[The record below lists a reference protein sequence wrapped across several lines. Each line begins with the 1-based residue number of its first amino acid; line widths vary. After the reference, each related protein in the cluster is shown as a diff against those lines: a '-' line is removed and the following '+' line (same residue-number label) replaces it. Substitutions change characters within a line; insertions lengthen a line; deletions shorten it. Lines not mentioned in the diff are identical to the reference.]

1 MIVRERRAVAIV
13 VLTWNALE
21 FTKAC
26 FGSLARVTDH
36 PAWRLVV
43 VDNGSTD
50 GTVEWL
56 AQLAAED
63 ARVTVVAN
71 EENLG
76 YTKACNIGIAATTAD
91 EDVVLMNNDT
101 VIVDRRWLTV
111 LQDAAYSA
119 PDVGLVGGRLVDGN
133 GQVIHL
139 GSYMPPLSLRGHQL
153 GGMELDVNQASR
165 TREVE
170 SVVFA
175 QVYLR
180 RDCIDAV
187 GLLDEAL
194 FAYFEDTDY
203 CLRAGR
209 AGRTVL
215 YAGAASTVHHQST
228 STRENKVD
236 FWGIYEK
243 SRKTFSRT
251 WADWLERERYVGE
264 VGWHSVVHQPLGYAV
279 QSRKLMAALHFAGL
293 RVSYRN
299 AYGEVDAKTD
309 DLLLDDLVKRPLPA
323 AAPQVAFCQADAFA
337 AVRGV
342 ARRVGWTM
350 LEVTGLPQAWVDG
363 CNRMDE
369 VWVPASFNVETFRA
383 SGVRV
388 PIEVMPLGVDVDYYN
403 PEITGFRPSDRFT
416 FLSVFEWGERKA
428 PEVLLR
434 AFAEEFKESDD
445 VLLVL
450 SVFNRDPQ
458 VDVEREI
465 ERLDLPRSGGAPV
478 VVLVNPRFAS
488 YQMGALY
495 RSADCFVLPSRG
507 EGWGMTAL
515 EAMASG
521 LPTIATNWG
530 GMADFLHDGIG
541 YPLDWRFVPAE
552 ARCPYYDGFDWAEP
566 DPDHLR
572 SLLRHVYEHPEE
584 ARAKGLAAAGEVAAT
599 LTWDHAA
606 ARVRDRLLALG

>member
-1 MIVRERRAVAIV
+1 MTAERRPVAIV
-13 VLTWNALE
+13 VLTWNALA
-21 FTKAC
+21 FTKTC
-26 FGSLARVTDH
+26 LGSLAAVTEH

-56 AQLAAED
+56 AELADDDE
-63 ARVTVVAN
+63 RVSVIRN
-71 EENLG
+71 GENLG
-76 YTKACNIGIAATTAD
+76 YTKACNIGTAATTAA

-111 LQDAAYSA
+111 LQDAAYSDPA
-119 PDVGLVGGRLVDGN
+119 VGVVGARLVDGN

-139 GSYMPPLSLRGHQL
+139 GSYMQPLSLRGQQL
-153 GGMELDVNQASR
+153 GGMELDVNQANR
-165 TREVE
+165 TRQVE

-180 RDCIDAV
+180 RDCIEAV
-187 GLLDEAL
+187 GVLDESL

-203 CLRAGR
+203 CLRASR

-215 YAGAASTVHHQST
+215 YAGEVSTVHHQST

-236 FWGIYEK
+236 FWGIYER
-243 SRKTFSRT
+243 SRKVFSRG
-251 WADWLERERYVGE
+251 WADWFERERYVGD

-279 QSRKLMAALHFAGL
+279 QSRKLMSAMHFAGL
-293 RVSYRN
+293 KVAYRN
-299 AYGEVDAKTD
+299 AYGEVDGKTD
-309 DLLLDDLVKRPLPA
+309 DLLLDDLLKRPLVA
-323 AAPQVAFCQADAFA
+323 AGPQVAFCQADAFA
-337 AVRGV
+337 AVPRSEG
-342 ARRVGWTM
+342 RRVGWTM
-350 LEVTGLPQAWVDG
+350 LEVTGLPPTWVDG

-383 SGVRV
+383 SGVRA
-388 PIEVMPLGVDVDYYN
+388 PIQVMPLGVDVDYYN
-403 PEITGFRPSDRFT
+403 PEITGFRPSDRYT

-434 AFAEEFKESDD
+434 AFADEFKESDD

-465 ERLDLPRSGGAPV
+465 ERLDLPRSGRAPV

-515 EAMASG
+515 EAMACG
-521 LPTIATNWG
+521 LPTIATSWG
-530 GMADFLHDGIG
+530 GMADFLHDGVG
-541 YPLDWRFVPAE
+541 YPLDWRLVPAE
-552 ARCPYYDGFDWAEP
+552 ARCPYYDGFEWAEP
-566 DPDHLR
+566 DADHLR
-572 SLLRHVYEHPEE
+572 AQLRHVYEHPEE
-584 ARAKGLAAAGEVAAT
+584 ARAKGLAAAAEVAAS

-606 ARVRDRLLALG
+606 ARVRDRLAALG